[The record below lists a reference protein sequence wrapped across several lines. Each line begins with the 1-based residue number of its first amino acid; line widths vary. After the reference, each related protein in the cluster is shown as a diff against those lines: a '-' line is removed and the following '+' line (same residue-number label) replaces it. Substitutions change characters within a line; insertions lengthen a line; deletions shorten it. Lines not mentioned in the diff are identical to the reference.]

1 VTERS
6 SPSSG
11 ASREDTRAK
20 GGGSAESALPQVRVE
35 NLTKVFDHGGRRLEV
50 LRGIQLTLQ
59 EGEILSVVGKSGAG
73 KSTLLHVLGTIDHP
87 TSGRIFFAGQDLQA
101 LSSAQLAEFRNRFI
115 GFVFQ
120 FHHLLPEF
128 TALEN
133 VMIPGLIQRLSRREA
148 TDRARAILVAVGLE
162 DRLTHRP
169 GELSGGEQQ
178 RVALARALVLQPK
191 LLLAD
196 EPTGNLD
203 SKTGESVHE
212 LFLELNAKLR
222 TTMLIVTHNND
233 LADRLPRRLVMV
245 DGVLYEKDARPDPA
259 TAATGGEA

>member
-1 VTERS
+1 
-6 SPSSG
+6 
-11 ASREDTRAK
+11 
-20 GGGSAESALPQVRVE
+20 VE
-35 NLTKVFDHGGRRLEV
+35 GLTKVFEHGGRRLEV
-50 LRGIQLTLQ
+50 LRGINLTLG

-73 KSTLLHVLGTIDHP
+73 KSTLLHVLGTIDTP

-101 LSSAQLAEFRNRFI
+101 LTSTQLAEFRNRFI

-133 VMIPGLIQRLSRREA
+133 VMIPALIQRLPRQKAVE
-148 TDRARAILVAVGLE
+148 RAHAMLVSVGLE
-162 DRLTHRP
+162 SRLTHRP

-178 RVALARALVLQPK
+178 RVALARALVMEPK

-203 SKTGESVHE
+203 SKTGESIHE
-212 LFLELNAKLR
+212 LFLDLNAKLR

-233 LADRLPRRLVMV
+233 LAARLPRRLEMV
-245 DGVLYEKDARPDPA
+245 DGILFEKDAPTVGAAPA
-259 TAATGGEA
+259 PSPTGSGA